1 MSDDE
6 LIVKITNYLDKKA
19 IKFLVDNNI
28 MNSFLREFILDDL
41 FKSIK
46 IDSNKR
52 NEAFKNFLINKNL
65 KSKDDFE
72 NYKIKNG
79 WNNNNIESI
88 ILKPLKIKSLA
99 EKLFEDQAESRFL
112 ARRKDLDLIVYS
124 IIRSKNKQL
133 AFELFLR
140 IESNEYS
147 FSELAYEHSEGTE
160 KITNGMIGPLYTSQ
174 VNPVLMNRLRT
185 LKKKELL
192 EPFKFEDWWVI
203 LKLEN
208 EIPSDFTNTIKQQMC
223 IELLDDLL
231 SKKIEANILTI
242 NDYLLRD

>member
-6 LIVKITNYLDKKA
+6 LIVKIRNYLDKKA

-46 IDSNKR
+46 IDSNMR

-65 KSKDDFE
+65 KSKDAFE